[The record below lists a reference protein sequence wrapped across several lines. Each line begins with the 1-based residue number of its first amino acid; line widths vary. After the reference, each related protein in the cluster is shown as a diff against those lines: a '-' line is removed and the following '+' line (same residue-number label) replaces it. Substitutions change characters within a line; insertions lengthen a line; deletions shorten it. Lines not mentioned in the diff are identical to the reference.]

1 MSSSSC
7 KIMIQAVAAGAAQ
20 ESSLPL
26 PVKEIPGSYGIPFL
40 SSIRDRLDFYYFQGQ
55 DDFFKTRIEKYS
67 STVFRVNMP
76 PGPFMAHDPRVI
88 AVLDAKS
95 FDVLFDVSKVE
106 KRNVLC
112 GTYMPST
119 SFTGGYRVCAYLDP
133 SEPTHAKIK
142 QLLVTLLASRKF
154 YVIPSF
160 RSIYSSLFQTMESQL
175 AASLG
180 AKSDFNKLNDET
192 AFDFLGDA
200 FFGVSPSST
209 NLGTN
214 GPSKATKWLFFQLCP
229 LMTLGLPKILEEL
242 FLHTFPLPPFLAKSD
257 YKALYAYFSSSTAPV
272 LDTAEK
278 LGLSR
283 EEACH
288 NLLFATIF
296 NSYGGF
302 KVLFPGILKWL
313 ALADPNL
320 HSQLAKEIRSVV
332 QAEGGKVT
340 LAAIE
345 KMELTKSVV
354 YEALR
359 MDPPVKFQYGKAKHD
374 LVIESHDAAYKVS
387 KGEMIFGY
395 QPFATKD
402 TRVFENGDKF
412 VGDRFVGEQGKKL
425 LKHVLWS
432 NGHETESPTVENKQ
446 CAGKDFV
453 VLIGRLLLV
462 EFFLRY
468 DTFTAEVGTLLLGA
482 QVTITSLTKATS
494 FI

>member
-1 MSSSSC
+1 MSPV
-7 KIMIQAVAAGAAQ
+7 IQAAGGGD
-20 ESSLPL
+20 EEPLL
-26 PVKEIPGSYGIPFL
+26 PVKKIPGSYGIPFL
-40 SSIRDRLDFYYFQGQ
+40 SPIRDRLDFYYFQGQ
-55 DDFFKTRIEKYS
+55 DDFFKSRIQQYG

-76 PGPFMAHDPRVI
+76 PGPFMARNSQVI

-95 FDVLFDVSKVE
+95 FPVLFDVSKVE
-106 KRNVLC
+106 KRDVFT

-119 SFTGGYRVCAYLDP
+119 SLTGGYRVCSYLDP
-133 SEPTHAKIK
+133 SEPAHAKIK
-142 QLLVTLLASRKF
+142 QLLFTLLASRKS

-160 RSIYSSLFQTMESQL
+160 RTSYASLFQTMESDL
-175 AASLG
+175 AASTG
-180 AKSDFNKLNDET
+180 AKSDFNKLNDTT

-200 FFGVSPSST
+200 YFGVVPSST
-209 NLGTN
+209 SLGN
-214 GPSKATKWLFFQLCP
+214 EGPSKASKWLFFQLCP

-242 FLHTFPLPPFLAKSD
+242 FLHSFPLPSFLAKSD
-257 YKALYAYFSSSTAPV
+257 YKALYGYFSSAAAPV
-272 LDTAEK
+272 LDAADK

-296 NSYGGF
+296 NSYGGV

-313 ALADPNL
+313 ALADPKL
-320 HSQLAKEIRSVV
+320 HSRLADEIRSAVK
-332 QAEGGKVT
+332 AEGGKVT

-374 LVIESHDAAYKVS
+374 LVIESHDSSYMVS

-395 QPFATKD
+395 QPLATQD
-402 TRVFENGDKF
+402 TKVFENGGEF
-412 VGDRFVGEQGKKL
+412 VGDRFVGDEGKKL
-425 LKHVLWS
+425 LKYVLWS
-432 NGHETESPTVENKQ
+432 NGHETENPTVRDKQ

-453 VLIGRLLLV
+453 VLVGRLLVV

-468 DTFTAEVGTLLLGA
+468 DTFTAEVGTILLGA
-482 QVTITSLTKATS
+482 QVTFTSLTKATS
-494 FI
+494 SS